1 MDVLEYQTNKNYSD
15 ELLNYIH
22 SEVGLINCTKEKIIS
37 LIQEQKR
44 ASKANDKEYT
54 IKSFESSMN
63 FLKVEQEKLKHLQD
77 LINLEIKDRAVIKK
91 IIFCVIAYDILNID
105 YKKVSMFL
113 NISYDNF
120 YVSLNK
126 YRKIYKKDL
135 VFTNMYT
142 KFTKKH
148 FKK

>member
-1 MDVLEYQTNKNYSD
+1 MTAIDYQTNKNYST

-22 SEVGLINCTKEKIIS
+22 SEVGLINCTKERIIS
-37 LIQEQKR
+37 LIKEQKR
-44 ASKANDKEYT
+44 ASKANNKEYT
-54 IKSFESSMN
+54 IQSFESSMN
-63 FLKVEQEKLKHLQD
+63 FLKVEQEKLNHLKHLID
-77 LINLEIKDRAVIKK
+77 LEINDRKVIKK

-135 VFTNMYT
+135 VFTDMYT
-142 KFTKKH
+142 KFAKKH